1 MKYLKW
7 VYLKTLAPYTRLP
20 MIFFAI
26 IKENWYFATGNSVMA
41 FVARSERLYN
51 SPKANLYGYPVSYT
65 FGLINSKIQKIIGK
79 TGRSPFDDLVND
91 MSRSFEVYKTNVDL
105 FTEEHGLIALLT
117 LLEDRKYITH
127 QQRKEFEVYDWN
139 DYVQNHAMGK
149 ITKLIRVKTVVG

>member
-1 MKYLKW
+1 
-7 VYLKTLAPYTRLP
+7 
-20 MIFFAI
+20 
-26 IKENWYFATGNSVMA
+26 MA

-65 FGLINSKIQKIIGK
+65 FGLINSKIQKTIGK
-79 TGRSPFDDLVND
+79 TGRSPFDELVRD

-105 FTEEHGLIALLT
+105 FTEERGLITLLT

-139 DYVQNHAMGK
+139 DYIQNHAVGK
-149 ITKLIRVKTVVG
+149 ITKLIRVKTVTG